1 MTPQELAQ
9 FIQYIKSANTG
20 QISVLLR
27 ILGNPLAEPME
38 SETAERIC
46 SGVKKQ
52 GKNILEN
59 RGK

>member
-27 ILGNPLAEPME
+27 ILGQPLAEPMDSALAEVICRDSMEKE
-38 SETAERIC
+38 SLK
-46 SGVKKQ
+46 SKK
-52 GKNILEN
+52 K
-59 RGK
+59 